1 MKIRSKKQIL
11 CALSALLLAGCGF
24 EPVGEQTSSEL
35 KPLIHDATTA
45 ASADTTTEITT
56 TTAPPEPEDP
66 SVRVVAV
73 GDNLVQKYVYTAAQ
87 NWATDGTYDF
97 TKCYENVADVIALG
111 DIRMINQET
120 LIANDQY
127 EISGSNFNFNSP
139 TQLGDALMDVGFNVI
154 TMANNHMLDKGIGGL
169 LATLDYWDGMQQEHD
184 VTVVGA
190 YRDAEDMSRLRTMEI
205 NGMTVAFLAYTEHIN
220 GYSVPADSPVEIVLT
235 SEVDVMQQQI
245 ESAKRVADAVIVSV
259 HWGVEDT
266 HYVPEE
272 RKMLAQD
279 MVSWGADVI
288 VGTHTHTAET
298 MEYITRE
305 DGTQGFVFY
314 SLGNF
319 ISAQTDNFNC
329 VGEMADFTLTVDLET
344 CEVIVSDVQIVP
356 VITHYD
362 DGRFKDLRLYPY
374 YMYTSELADSH
385 GLPVAP
391 LGTAKTFS
399 MDVINRI
406 IDENIPKEFQQLGV
420 PEGIVYP

>member
-1 MKIRSKKQIL
+1 MKKRNGKPMFCIL
-11 CALSALLLAGCGF
+11 AAFLLTACGF

-35 KPLIHDATTA
+35 KPLLDNTTATTTT
-45 ASADTTTEITT
+45 TTTETT
-56 TTAPPEPEDP
+56 TTEPPEPEDP
-66 SVRVVAV
+66 SVRVISV
-73 GDNLVQKYVYTAAQ
+73 GDNLVQKYVYLAAQ

-97 TKCYENVADVIALG
+97 TKSYENITDVIALG

-139 TQLGDALMDVGFNVI
+139 TQLGEELMDVGFNVI
-154 TMANNHMLDKGIGGL
+154 TMANNHLLDKGIGGL
-169 LATLDYWDGMQQEHD
+169 EATLDYWDKMKETND
-184 VTVVGA
+184 ITVLGA
-190 YRDAEDMSRLRTMEI
+190 YRDAEDMNRLRTMEV

-220 GYSVPADSPVEIVLT
+220 GYKVPSDSPVEVVLT
-235 SEVDVMQQQI
+235 SELEVMQEQI

-279 MVSWGADVI
+279 MVNWGADVI

-298 MEYITRE
+298 MEYITRA

-344 CEVIVSDVQIVP
+344 CEVIVSDVQVIP

-362 DGRFKDLRLYPY
+362 NGQFKDLRLYPY
-374 YMYTSELADSH
+374 YMYTSALADSH

-391 LGTAKTFS
+391 LGTAKDFS

-420 PEGIVYP
+420 PDGITYP